1 MDYNAVLALLRIVL
15 VTLRMATLTR
25 ATTNAVG
32 LNNRDLPLNNA
43 TYDTHNEG
51 QGIEWEVFVFIT
63 GIV

>member
-51 QGIEWEVFVFIT
+51 QGIE
-63 GIV
+63 